1 METEVTQVSSQ
12 VFSPYLSSTSHPFT
26 INVLPQTL
34 PIFSTTSTFPHLS
47 HPSLLVPVRIQTH
60 VPSFGSITYTSVS
73 KIFDNQYDSVSSPM
87 SASQNQTSRL
97 PRSLDSHNI
106 LATSRPHSTST
117 LNVEALDLSSA
128 KLKTGIPLSLTSR
141 TISTTNA
148 SSGGANKRMLSPASS
163 LDLFM
168 EVKQQKRVKEE
179 RMFGQIVEELS
190 AVELGKSHL
199 SEEKGHR
206 SEMQGASTP
215 HTQDDSHMS
224 TFITLQQKAT
234 EATDHGCESAM
245 ESSSLET
252 SSPLY
257 SLISVSEAK
266 DICKEKRV
274 QMDMV
279 AQLVTSQDILISDAE
294 HLKVLSQF
302 PSLRTTT
309 GVSWCY
315 LNYTKPS
322 CSHSNAP
329 FSSVYATWCVS
340 AHNPNPLEISTSAAL
355 ALLRSKQ
362 RGDKLIYTVAAMC
375 QSGTGK
381 LVSSVILWRQT
392 TEQVRK

>member
-26 INVLPQTL
+26 VNVLPQTL
-34 PIFSTTSTFPHLS
+34 PVFSTTSTFPHLS
-47 HPSLLVPVRIQTH
+47 HPSLLVPVRIQTQ

-73 KIFDNQYDSVSSPM
+73 KIFDNQYDSVSSLM
-87 SASQNQTSRL
+87 STSQNQTSRL
-97 PRSLDSHNI
+97 PRSLDAHNI
-106 LATSRPHSTST
+106 LATSRPHSTPT

-234 EATDHGCESAM
+234 ADHGCESAM

-252 SSPLY
+252 SSTLY
-257 SLISVSEAK
+257 SLIS

-294 HLKVLSQF
+294 HSKVLSQF
-302 PSLRTTT
+302 PSLHTTT

-340 AHNPNPLEISTSAAL
+340 AHNPNPLEISTSTAL

-392 TEQVRK
+392 MEQVRK